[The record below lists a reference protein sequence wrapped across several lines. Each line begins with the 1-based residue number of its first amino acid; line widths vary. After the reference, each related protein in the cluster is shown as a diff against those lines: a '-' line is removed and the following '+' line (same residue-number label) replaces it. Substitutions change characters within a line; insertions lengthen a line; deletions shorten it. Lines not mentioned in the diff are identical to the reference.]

1 MNRAFSASPGNHIR
15 PGALPQA
22 RQVNTRLRRSQSGH
36 SPLVSQFHVSPESVR
51 GCPTIVHPA
60 IWFPMS
66 TRVVIRVFVALLLA
80 SFASLRA
87 QEHPRA
93 PQQSQSQQLPQT
105 TKGAPQA
112 AMMQASMSEVS
123 DGLKRFISGYAAKS
137 ADKKFHVPYQRKNLA
152 LDLVRV
158 HDDRFSSLGGD
169 KYFACVDMKGADAK
183 IYDIDF
189 FMVVQTGK
197 LTVTETSVH
206 KINGK
211 ALYNWRQEG
220 GVWKKVK
227 VS

>member
-1 MNRAFSASPGNHIR
+1 MRRHAAGSASATGKRAACRTTVRPAICLSMTTRFAAGVFIAFFSA
-15 PGALPQA
+15 
-22 RQVNTRLRRSQSGH
+22 V
-36 SPLVSQFHVSPESVR
+36 VSLH
-51 GCPTIVHPA
+51 
-60 IWFPMS
+60 
-66 TRVVIRVFVALLLA
+66 
-80 SFASLRA
+80 A

-93 PQQSQSQQLPQT
+93 PQQSQSQQVPQT

-112 AMMQASMSEVS
+112 AMMQSSMSDVS

-169 KYFACVDMKGADAK
+169 KYFACVDMKGADGK
-183 IYDIDF
+183 VYDIDF

-211 ALYNWRQEG
+211 PLYNWKEQK
-220 GVWKKVK
+220 GVWKKVP

>member
-1 MNRAFSASPGNHIR
+1 MTTQLAIR
-15 PGALPQA
+15 
-22 RQVNTRLRRSQSGH
+22 
-36 SPLVSQFHVSPESVR
+36 
-51 GCPTIVHPA
+51 I
-60 IWFPMS
+60 
-66 TRVVIRVFVALLLA
+66 FVGLLLA
-80 SFASLRA
+80 PVVPLLA

-105 TKGAPQA
+105 RTGAPQA
-112 AMMQASMSEVS
+112 AVMQASMSDAS

-137 ADKKFHVPYQRKNLA
+137 ADKKFHMPYQRKDLA
-152 LDLVRV
+152 LDLVKI

-169 KYFACVDMKGADAK
+169 KYFACVDMKGTDGK

-189 FMVVQTGK
+189 FMAVQPGK

-211 ALYNWRQEG
+211 PLYDWKEEK
-220 GVWKKVK
+220 GVWKKVR